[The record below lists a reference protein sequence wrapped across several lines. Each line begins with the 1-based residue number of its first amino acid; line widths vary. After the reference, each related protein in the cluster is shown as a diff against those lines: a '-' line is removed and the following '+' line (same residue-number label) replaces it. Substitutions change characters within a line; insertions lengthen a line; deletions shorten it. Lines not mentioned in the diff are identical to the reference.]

1 MKANGRIT
9 RGLCKCGNKQHMIGR
24 NKAGNYVYRKVCHRC
39 HKEGRRNKKPVC
51 ERCGFIAEDLCQ
63 IDIDHIDGDSNNNN
77 IENLAN
83 ICSNCHRLK
92 TKLFDQWTPEKWRK
106 NQNEKM

>member
-1 MKANGRIT
+1 
-9 RGLCKCGNKQHMIGR
+9 
-24 NKAGNYVYRKVCHRC
+24 
-39 HKEGRRNKKPVC
+39 
-51 ERCGFIAEDLCQ
+51 LCQ

-106 NQNEKM
+106 KQNEKM